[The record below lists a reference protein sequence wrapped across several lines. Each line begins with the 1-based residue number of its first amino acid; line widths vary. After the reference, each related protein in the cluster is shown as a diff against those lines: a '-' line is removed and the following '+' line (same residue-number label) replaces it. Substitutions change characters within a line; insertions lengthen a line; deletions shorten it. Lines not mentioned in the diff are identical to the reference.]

1 MVSKKLE
8 ELEVKLELAEET
20 LVLYKKEVSKE
31 KQEEIAHAILNSV
44 RQPEQSTPELKEDK
58 KELMPV
64 DSNYQSGTSMS

>member
-44 RQPEQSTPELKEDK
+44 R
-58 KELMPV
+58 
-64 DSNYQSGTSMS
+64 